1 MRRMKWEPVLIVLLL
16 GTAVC
21 NGQSASGGSS
31 NTRLFSKIYGCEA
44 AVTIGN
50 AMGVPVEGWT
60 WEKIE
65 ATYGF
70 LDRFLA
76 EERKQADRVT
86 PQRFGPPW
94 VSRAHRRE
102 PGWTED
108 GMERYKLLASAIIKK
123 GGRINI
129 EDLAR
134 EWIESVDPAKF
145 GYNLGSQDMI
155 IYNLLKAGM
164 PPWEVGRY
172 AMWPGFMG
180 TSKMIIPV
188 GMVNACRPDNAAR
201 DALEVTRIKDTQGR
215 PIWRDDKFSPD
226 GTVRSRLIWDDAL
239 EVAAAIAAATAE
251 ALRPNATVDSVIET
265 ALAQLPTG
273 SRSEVETVLGYAQSA
288 KDWKEIRPL
297 YAKFFETRPISN
309 AVDVLAGGLACFR
322 LAKGQPREA
331 ILYAVNLGRDTD
343 CKAYVAGG
351 LAGAL
356 RGIEAVPKEWV
367 EMVEKAVL
375 TDPYTVSKRTARE
388 AAEGLYQ
395 AALNEMRNSKTA
407 DVELDSMVVK

>member
-1 MRRMKWEPVLIVLLL
+1 MRSLKWNALFIVLSL
-16 GTAVC
+16 GTAIC
-21 NGQSASGGSS
+21 SGQQAGAELPK
-31 NTRLFSKIYGCEA
+31 TRLFSKIYGCEA
-44 AVTIGN
+44 AVTVGN

-65 ATYGF
+65 KTYGF
-70 LDRFLA
+70 LDRIVA
-76 EERKQADRVT
+76 EEKHKVDRVT

-94 VSRAHRRE
+94 VTRAHRRE

-108 GMERYKLLASAIIKK
+108 GMERYKLLTSAIIRK

-129 EDLAR
+129 EDLSR
-134 EWIESVDPAKF
+134 EWVESVDPAKF
-145 GYNLGSQDMI
+145 GYNMGSQDMI
-155 IYNLLKAGM
+155 IYNLLKSGM

-180 TSKMIIPV
+180 TSKMIIPI

-201 DALEVTRIKDTQGR
+201 DALEVTRIKDMQGR
-215 PIWRDDKFSPD
+215 PIWRDDKIGPE
-226 GTVRSRLIWDDAL
+226 GTNRSRLIWDDAL

-251 ALRPNATVDSVIET
+251 ALRPKASVDSVIST
-265 ALAQLPTG
+265 ALAQLPAG
-273 SRSEVETVLGYAQSA
+273 SRSEVETILGYAANA

-297 YAKFFETRPISN
+297 YTKFFEGRPVSN

-322 LAKGQPREA
+322 LANGQPREA

-356 RGIEAVPKEWV
+356 MGIEAVPKEWV
-367 EMVEKAVL
+367 EVVEKAVL
-375 TDPYTVSKRTARE
+375 TDPYTVSKRTARQ
-388 AAEGLYQ
+388 AAEALYR
-395 AALNEMRNSKTA
+395 AALSEMQKSRTA
-407 DVELDSMVVK
+407 DSELESMIAK

>member
-1 MRRMKWEPVLIVLLL
+1 MRRMKWEPVFIALLL
-16 GTAVC
+16 GAAVC
-21 NGQSASGGSS
+21 NGQSASSSSS

-65 ATYGF
+65 TTYGF
-70 LDRFLA
+70 LDKFVA

-123 GGRINI
+123 GGRVNI

-180 TSKMIIPV
+180 TSKMIIPI
-188 GMVNACRPDNAAR
+188 GMVNA
-201 DALEVTRIKDTQGR
+201 
-215 PIWRDDKFSPD
+215 
-226 GTVRSRLIWDDAL
+226 
-239 EVAAAIAAATAE
+239 
-251 ALRPNATVDSVIET
+251 
-265 ALAQLPTG
+265 
-273 SRSEVETVLGYAQSA
+273 
-288 KDWKEIRPL
+288 
-297 YAKFFETRPISN
+297 
-309 AVDVLAGGLACFR
+309 
-322 LAKGQPREA
+322 
-331 ILYAVNLGRDTD
+331 
-343 CKAYVAGG
+343 
-351 LAGAL
+351 
-356 RGIEAVPKEWV
+356 
-367 EMVEKAVL
+367 
-375 TDPYTVSKRTARE
+375 
-388 AAEGLYQ
+388 
-395 AALNEMRNSKTA
+395 
-407 DVELDSMVVK
+407 

>member
-1 MRRMKWEPVLIVLLL
+1 MRRIKWELAFVALLL
-16 GTAVC
+16 GTAA
-21 NGQSASGGSS
+21 GQAQSSGGSPD
-31 NTRLFSKIYGCEA
+31 TQLFSKIYGCEA

-65 ATYGF
+65 ATYGI
-70 LDRFLA
+70 LDRFVA
-76 EERKQADRVT
+76 EERRQTDRVS

-134 EWIESVDPAKF
+134 EWVESIDPARF

-188 GMVNACRPDNAAR
+188 GIVNACRPDNAAR
-201 DALEVTRIKDTQGR
+201 DALEVTRIKDAQGR
-215 PIWRDDKFSPD
+215 PIWRDDKFSPE

-251 ALRPNATVDSVIET
+251 ALRPNATVDSVVAT
-265 ALAQLPTG
+265 ALGQLPAG
-273 SRSEVETVLGYAQSA
+273 SRSEVETVLGYARSA

-309 AVDVLAGGLACFR
+309 AVDVLAGGLACFT
-322 LAKGQPREA
+322 LAKGHPREA

-356 RGIEAVPKEWV
+356 RGMEAVPKEWV
-367 EMVEKAVL
+367 EAVEKAVL
-375 TDPYTVSKRTARE
+375 TDPYTVSRRTARQ

-395 AALNEMRNSKTA
+395 AALNELRKSRTA
-407 DVELDSMVVK
+407 DAELNSMIVK

>member
-1 MRRMKWEPVLIVLLL
+1 MNIAKLAPVVPTLLL
-16 GTAVC
+16 CVAVC
-21 NGQSASGGSS
+21 RTQPAGSGSP
-31 NTRLFSKIYGCEA
+31 NTRLFSRIYGCEA

-65 ATYGF
+65 STYGF
-70 LDRFLA
+70 LDRFIA
-76 EERKQADRVT
+76 EERREKDRVT

-108 GMERYKLLASAIIKK
+108 GMERYKLLTSAIIRK
-123 GGRINI
+123 GGRINV

-134 EWIESVDPAKF
+134 EWIEGIDPARF

-180 TSKMIIPV
+180 TSKMIVPI
-188 GMVNACRPDNAAR
+188 GIVNACRPDNAAR
-201 DALEVTRIKDTQGR
+201 DALEVTRFKDTQGR
-215 PIWRDDKFSPD
+215 PIWRDDKFGPE
-226 GTVRSRLIWDDAL
+226 GTVHSRLIWDDAL

-251 ALRPNATVDSVIET
+251 ALRPAATVDSVIAA
-265 ALAQLPTG
+265 ALVQLPAG
-273 SRSEVETVLGYAQSA
+273 SRSEVEAILGYAKAA

-297 YAKFFETRPISN
+297 YSKYFETRPISN
-309 AVDVLAGGLACFR
+309 AVDVLAGGLACFK
-322 LAKGQPREA
+322 LANGQPREA
-331 ILYAVNLGRDTD
+331 ILYAVNMGRDTD

-367 EMVEKAVL
+367 EVVEKAVL
-375 TDPYTVSKRTARE
+375 SDPYTVSKRTARQ
-388 AAEGLYQ
+388 AAEGLYR
-395 AALNEMRNSKTA
+395 AALNEMRKSQSA
-407 DVELDSMVVK
+407 DVELASMVGN

>member
-1 MRRMKWEPVLIVLLL
+1 MSRMKWVPVFIALLF

-21 NGQSASGGSS
+21 NGQSASSPA

-65 ATYGF
+65 QTYGF
-70 LDRFLA
+70 LDKFVA
-76 EERKQADRVT
+76 EEKRQNDRVT

-94 VSRAHRRE
+94 VSRAHQRE

-108 GMERYKLLASAIIKK
+108 GMERYKLLVAAIIKK

-134 EWIESVDPAKF
+134 EWTESIDPAKF

-180 TSKMIIPV
+180 TSKMIIPIGV
-188 GMVNACRPDNAAR
+188 VNACRPDNAAR

-215 PIWRDDKFSPD
+215 PIWRDDKFGPD

-251 ALRPNATVDSVIET
+251 ALRPNATADSVIAT
-265 ALAQLPTG
+265 ALAQLPAG
-273 SRSEVETVLGYAQSA
+273 SRSEVETVLGYAKNA
-288 KDWKEIRPL
+288 RDWKEIRPL

-322 LAKGQPREA
+322 LAKGQPRGA

-356 RGIEAVPKEWV
+356 CGIEAVPKEWV
-367 EMVEKAVL
+367 ATVEKAVL
-375 TDPYTVSKRTARE
+375 TDPYTVSKRTARQ

-395 AALNEMRNSKTA
+395 AALNEMRKSKAA
-407 DVELDSMVVK
+407 DSELESMVAN